1 MVNSP
6 QSRRLKCFVGAV
18 ITPAGERK
26 LFAVG
31 VPGDREVDLG
41 RVEVNIGALMGIGG
55 EVEVEAASEE
65 DLKKFPQL
73 VKGYI
78 GPGLT
83 LDHAP
88 CWVRIP
94 KSVKLLPVFRFR

>member
-1 MVNSP
+1 M
-6 QSRRLKCFVGAV
+6 
-18 ITPAGERK
+18 
-26 LFAVG
+26 G

-41 RVEVNIGALMGIGG
+41 ASRFNVGALLGIGG
-55 EVEVEAASEE
+55 EIEVEAASEE

-83 LDHAP
+83 LDQPMLGENTEERQTATGYP
-88 CWVRIP
+88 F
-94 KSVKLLPVFRFR
+94 FR

>member
-1 MVNSP
+1 MY
-6 QSRRLKCFVGAV
+6 
-18 ITPAGERK
+18 
-26 LFAVG
+26 
-31 VPGDREVDLG
+31 PGDREVDLG

-78 GPGLT
+78 GPGL
-83 LDHAP
+83 LSISP

-94 KSVKLLPVFRFR
+94 KSVKLLPVFRFSLIRAWFAEPHG

>member
-1 MVNSP
+1 M
-6 QSRRLKCFVGAV
+6 
-18 ITPAGERK
+18 
-26 LFAVG
+26 G

-55 EVEVEAASEE
+55 EIEVEAASEE

-83 LDHAP
+83 LDQP
-88 CWVRIP
+88 MLGENTEERPNCYRY
-94 KSVKLLPVFRFR
+94 SVFVDPPRGSR